1 MATRVSC
8 GAAEITS
15 SFDMKTPRG
24 HRRVREPGAKAGH
37 VFGSCESGESGSGL
51 GPRVHFKLQVPRP
64 GCSRAFFRAMRT
76 SAIWLSRPG
85 CAPTKPGLQ
94 RSGNRTDLANHLVR
108 VS

>member
-15 SFDMKTPRG
+15 SLDMKTPRG
-24 HRRVREPGAKAGH
+24 HRRVREPGGNAGR
-37 VFGSCESGESGSGL
+37 VFRSCESGASGCGL
-51 GPRVHFKLQVPRP
+51 VPRVYFALQVPRP
-64 GCSRAFFRAMRT
+64 GCSRAFVRAMRT

-94 RSGNRTDLANHLVR
+94 RSGNRIDLANHLVR
-108 VS
+108 V